1 MMSTMRKFTSTATA
15 GMTAIVFAA
24 VFAGAANAKCGI
36 SLTPRFRSA
45 GPALLSLPAQPEA
58 QPIRAADEGDQTANP
73 AITGLWYV
81 QFIAGGQV
89 VDDGFDVWH
98 SDGTEVLNDSPAP
111 SSGNVCLGVWVKT
124 GQFTYTLKHPSWI
137 FDAAGV
143 NVIGIVV
150 IREQITLSHDGNSYS
165 GTSTLDVY
173 DTKGNLLDHETAA
186 LTAQRITALDAPGH
200 TSGIPGLPASIL
212 NR

>member
-1 MMSTMRKFTSTATA
+1 MM
-15 GMTAIVFAA
+15 AIVFAA

-36 SLTPRFRSA
+36 SLTPRFGAASA
-45 GPALLSLPAQPEA
+45 ALLSLSVAPALHTADANEGAPE
-58 QPIRAADEGDQTANP
+58 P
-73 AITGLWYV
+73 AIAGFWYV
-81 QFIAGGQV
+81 QFIAGGHV

-137 FDAAGV
+137 FDGAGV
-143 NVIGIVV
+143 NLIGIAM
-150 IREQITLSHDGNSYS
+150 IREQVTLSRDGNSYS
-165 GTSTLDVY
+165 GTATFDAY
-173 DTKGNLLDHETAA
+173 DTKGNLLSHDTAL
-186 LTAQRITALDAPGH
+186 LTGQRITALDAPGH
-200 TSGIPGLPASIL
+200 TTGIPGLPPSIL

>member
-1 MMSTMRKFTSTATA
+1 MRKFKSTATA
-15 GMTAIVFAA
+15 GTMAIVFAA
-24 VFAGAANAKCGI
+24 VFAGAANARCGI
-36 SLTPRFRSA
+36 SPTPRFRAASS
-45 GPALLSLPAQPEA
+45 ALLSLPVRPETQPGR
-58 QPIRAADEGDQTANP
+58 QPLRAADDGGQAADP
-73 AITGLWYV
+73 AIAGLWYV

-111 SSGNVCLGVWVKT
+111 SSGNVCLGVWAKT

-150 IREQITLSHDGNSYS
+150 IREQITLSHDGNSYA
-165 GTSTLDVY
+165 GTSTLDVF
-173 DTKGNLLDHETAA
+173 DTAGNLLDHETAE
-186 LTAQRITALDAPGH
+186 LTGKRITALDAPGH
-200 TSGIPGLPASIL
+200 TTGIPGLPPEIL

>member
-1 MMSTMRKFTSTATA
+1 MKKFQAAAAA

-36 SLTPRFRSA
+36 SQAPRFRA
-45 GPALLSLPAQPEA
+45 ANTALLSLPATPGTQRPREADASDQETQPS
-58 QPIRAADEGDQTANP
+58 
-73 AITGLWYV
+73 ITGLWYV
-81 QFIAGGQV
+81 QFIADGQV
-89 VDDGFDVWH
+89 VDDGFDMWH

-111 SSGNVCLGVWVKT
+111 SSGAVCLGVWEKT
-124 GQFTYTLKHPSWI
+124 GPLTYTLKHPSWI

-143 NVIGIVV
+143 NLIGIVV

-165 GTSTLDVY
+165 GTSTIDAY
-173 DTKGNLLDHETAA
+173 DTAGNLLSHGTALVSA
-186 LTAQRITALDAPGH
+186 KRITAVDEPGH
-200 TSGIPGLPASIL
+200 TTGIPGLPTSIL